1 MMKWQRDNFV
11 LQAAFDKLPEDKRE
25 GKFPMGVLYQAEA
38 PEYTKEYD
46 KVIAAAQGKKGG
58 N

>member
-1 MMKWQRDNFV
+1 
-11 LQAAFDKLPEDKRE
+11 
-25 GKFPMGVLYQAEA
+25 MGVLYQAEA

-46 KVIAAAQGKKGG
+46 KVIAAAQGAKRPAAQIIRPTTCEMEKGG